1 LSNGSQTDGL
11 TVEILKVINEK
22 NPQSVDELVDMLKDT
37 TDLQEKQIL
46 DLVIKLQAE
55 GVIKLE
61 ESNKTPSRT
70 LKGSFWYLL
79 TILVGLVTVASVYV
93 ISPGDYPLAYVRNVF
108 GLFFI
113 FFMPGYAFVKAF
125 FPLPTGIGVQT
136 NLEFIER
143 TTLSVGMS
151 IAISAIIGL
160 SLYFLP
166 TQLDLSAVVVALF
179 LFTAIFATI
188 GLLRRNVVSTPELLN
203 E

>member
-1 LSNGSQTDGL
+1 MSNGSQADDL

-37 TDLQEKQIL
+37 SNLQKKQIL

-61 ESNKTPSRT
+61 ESHKTPSRT

-93 ISPGDYPLAYVRNVF
+93 ISPGDYPLAYVRNIF

-125 FPLPTGIGVQT
+125 FPLPTGVGLQT

-143 TTLSVGMS
+143 TTLSVGLS

-160 SLYFLP
+160 ALYFLP
-166 TQLDLSAVVVALF
+166 THLDLSAVVVALF
-179 LFTAIFATI
+179 MFTALFSTI
-188 GLLRRNVVSTPELLN
+188 GLLRRNVVSTTEAF

>member
-1 LSNGSQTDGL
+1 LSNGSQADGL
-11 TVEILKVINEK
+11 TVEILKVITEK
-22 NPQSVDELVDMLKDT
+22 NPQSVDELVDMLKDI
-37 TDLQEKQIL
+37 TDLREKQIL

-61 ESNKTPSRT
+61 ESNRPPSRT

-79 TILVGLVTVASVYV
+79 TILSGLVTVASVYV
-93 ISPGDYPLAYVRNVF
+93 ISPGDYPLAYVRNIF

-125 FPLPTGIGVQT
+125 FPQSTGLGVRA

-151 IAISAIIGL
+151 IALSAIIGL
-160 SLYFLP
+160 ALYFLP
-166 TQLDLSAVVVALF
+166 THLDLSAVVVALF
-179 LFTAIFATI
+179 IFTAIFSTV
-188 GLLRRNVVSTPELLN
+188 GLLRRNVVSTAELVN